1 MPSLLERIARRIV
14 RHPGRTL
21 ALGLAVTALSLWPAS
36 KIGIDTDL
44 SDLLPNDAP
53 AAEDYRTFLRTFG
66 GFEKVFAIVE
76 SAETSAA
83 APAGSDDGGP
93 DGEEDDENRLPDAAR
108 RIADLLKQSP
118 EVRAARA
125 GLEDADERF
134 FFDRIAP
141 RLPLLVHAPGWRED
155 LAARLEPQAIKT
167 RVATMRQALRSPMG
181 GFARGLYAADPLG
194 LSTGLLGAAPAGL
207 PIDPLSG
214 AFISHDG
221 RAALVVITPARAELD
236 PAAGRAILA
245 AIEAARKTAEAES
258 GTRLTVR
265 AIGGPIY
272 AAHDEAI
279 LRTDLASTLS
289 GSTLGVAAV
298 LLAGFEGVLIPVA
311 ITLAVIA
318 GVAWTVGAGALALG
332 SITVVGVGFAA
343 ALLGL
348 GVEYGIHGGSR
359 FRFARAEGATRG
371 QALIRAFVEAG
382 PGIVSSALTSA
393 VAVGALAIA
402 HFRPLRE
409 LGLLLM
415 FGVLATLVTTVLI
428 AAPLLVF
435 GRAERRPRA
444 LLWRAFWQPFL
455 RHTSGFAAR
464 RPLPVLVAA
473 GVATLAALWG
483 LSGLAVSVDPRSLRP
498 ADTPLQELETIAFEK
513 FGLGLDTS
521 TVVVRRPELGA
532 ALDAA
537 ATVREILDRR
547 LGKDSAIDSPSDWIV
562 LGNRR
567 ARRLGELAALPLARA
582 ADDYERELGAA
593 GFRTEPFQP
602 ALDTLRGFARGEDA
616 QAPAPADWPDWM
628 SELVRLDLPATA
640 ESAGNGSAGRGAAVA
655 VHLRVPIGALGE
667 AKAEALAQDIEH
679 EVPGAAF
686 ASAPRVGRELRR
698 VATRDLLRSSAFA
711 AVLVAIVVL
720 VSLGGSLGSSLL
732 ASMPLLLGCL
742 WTFGLWGA
750 LGRPLD
756 LVCVA
761 ALPVLLGTGI
771 DLGVHAVVGARRTV
785 GGMRAVLLESGP
797 AMTLVMLTAS
807 IGFGS
812 LTASRVPGLRNAGLI
827 VAIGGLACLAATL
840 LVLPAIDAV
849 LQRRKVP
856 VPDTGEPTAEAGP

>member
-1 MPSLLERIARRIV
+1 MPGLLERLARRIAH
-14 RHPGRTL
+14 RPGRTL
-21 ALGLAVTALSLWPAS
+21 AFGLAVTALSLWPAS
-36 KIGIDTDL
+36 RIAIDTDL

-76 SAETSAA
+76 LAENAEIAGTST
-83 APAGSDDGGP
+83 APADGGSD
-93 DGEEDDENRLPDAAR
+93 EALPDAAR
-108 RIADLLKQSP
+108 RIAEILETSP

-125 GLEDADERF
+125 GLEEADERF
-134 FFDRIAP
+134 FFGRIAP
-141 RLPLLVHAPGWRED
+141 RLPLLVNAPGWRQD
-155 LAARLEPQAIKT
+155 LAQRLEPAAIKT

-194 LSTGLLGAAPAGL
+194 LSEGLLGAAPAGL
-207 PIDPLSG
+207 PVDPLSG
-214 AFISHDG
+214 AFIARDG
-221 RAALVVITPARAELD
+221 SAALVVITPARAELD

-245 AIEAARKTAEAES
+245 AIEAARKATES
-258 GTRLTVR
+258 ETGTKLTVR

-279 LRTDLASTLS
+279 LRTDLASTIS
-289 GSTLGVAAV
+289 GSTLGVGAV

-359 FRFARAEGATRG
+359 FRLARAAGATRAE
-371 QALIRAFVEAG
+371 ALVIAFVEAG

-415 FGVLATLVTTVLI
+415 FGVLATLATTVLI

-435 GRAERRPRA
+435 GKGERRPRA

-455 RHTSGFAAR
+455 LRTSGFASR
-464 RPLPVLVAA
+464 RPLPVLAVA
-473 GVATLAALWG
+473 GVATLASLWG
-483 LSGLAVSVDPRSLRP
+483 LSGLAVSVDPRALRP
-498 ADTPLQELETIAFEK
+498 ADSPLQKLETIAFTK

-521 TVVVRRPELGA
+521 TVVVRRPDLGA

-537 ATVREILDRR
+537 ARVREILGLR
-547 LGKDSAIDSPSDWIV
+547 LGPDSAIDSPSDWIV
-562 LGNRR
+562 LGSRR
-567 ARRLGELAALPLARA
+567 AKRLAELRALPLARA
-582 ADDYERELGAA
+582 ADDFERELLTA
-593 GFRTEPFQP
+593 GFRVEPFRP
-602 ALDTLRGFARGEDA
+602 ALETLRGFARGTDPG
-616 QAPAPADWPDWM
+616 APAPADWPDWM
-628 SELVRLDLPATA
+628 SELVRLNAPPAPGVPA
-640 ESAGNGSAGRGAAVA
+640 GAAVA

-667 AKAEALAQDIEH
+667 AAAESLAGEIERD
-679 EVPGAAF
+679 VPGAAF

-698 VATRDLLRSSAFA
+698 VASRDLLWSSAFA
-711 AVLVAIVVL
+711 AILVAIVVL
-720 VSLGGSLGSSLL
+720 ISLGGRIGASLL
-732 ASMPLLLGCL
+732 ASMPLLLGCV

-771 DLGVHAVVGARRTV
+771 DLGVHAVVGARHAA
-785 GGMRAVLLESGP
+785 GGMRDVLLESGP

-812 LTASRVPGLRNAGLI
+812 LTASRIPGLRNAGLI

-840 LVLPAIDAV
+840 LVLPALDAV
-849 LQRRKVP
+849 LNRSRTQP
-856 VPDTGEPTAEAGP
+856 AAAPMAEEAP

>member
-1 MPSLLERIARRIV
+1 MARRFETLARAIARR
-14 RHPGRTL
+14 PGRAL
-21 ALGLAVTALSLWPAS
+21 VLGLAITALALVPAS
-36 KIGIDTDL
+36 RIAIDTDL

-53 AAEDYRTFLRTFG
+53 AAEDYRTFLKTFG

-76 SAETSAA
+76 STEPPASPGTLPSA
-83 APAGSDDGGP
+83 
-93 DGEEDDENRLPDAAR
+93 DDEGLADAAR
-108 RIADLLKQSP
+108 RIAEILKASP

-125 GLEDADERF
+125 GLEEADERF
-134 FFDRIAP
+134 FFGRIAP
-141 RLPLLVHAPGWRED
+141 RLPLLVNAPDWRAD
-155 LAARLEPQAIKT
+155 LAARLEPQAIET
-167 RVATMRQALRSPMG
+167 RVATMRQALRGPMG
-181 GFARGLYAADPLG
+181 GFARSLYAADPLG
-194 LSTGLLGAAPAGL
+194 LTEGVLGAAPAGL

-214 AFISHDG
+214 AFIARDG
-221 RAALVVITPARAELD
+221 SAALVVITPARAELD

-245 AIEAARKTAEAES
+245 AIESARKTTEAES
-258 GTRLTVR
+258 GRRFSVR

-318 GVAWTVGAGALALG
+318 GVLWTVGAGAIALG

-359 FRFARAEGATRG
+359 FRLARASGASRAE
-371 QALIRAFVEAG
+371 ALVLAFVEAG
-382 PGIVSSALTSA
+382 PGIVSSGATSA

-415 FGVLATLVTTVLI
+415 FGVLATLATTVLI
-428 AAPLLVF
+428 AAPLVVL
-435 GRAERRPRA
+435 GQSERRRPRA

-455 RHTSGFAAR
+455 ERTSGLAAL
-464 RPLPVLVAA
+464 RPLPVLAVA
-473 GVATLAALWG
+473 GVLTLAALWG
-483 LSGLAVSVDPRSLRP
+483 LSGLGVSVDPRALRP
-498 ADTPLQELETIAFEK
+498 ADTPLQELETLAFSK

-521 TVVVRRPELGA
+521 TVVVRRADLGA

-537 ATVREILDRR
+537 AKVREILGAR
-547 LGKDSAIDSPSDWIV
+547 LGVESAIDSPSDWIV
-562 LGNRR
+562 LGSRR
-567 ARRLGELAALPLARA
+567 ERRLAELRALPLARA
-582 ADDYERELGAA
+582 ADDFERELVAA
-593 GFRTEPFQP
+593 GFRVEPFRP
-602 ALDTLRGFARGEDA
+602 ALFQLRGFARGTDLE
-616 QAPAPADWPDWM
+616 APAPADWPDWM
-628 SELVRLDLPATA
+628 SELVRIEPSAA
-640 ESAGNGSAGRGAAVA
+640 KASESGVAVA
-655 VHLRVPIGALGE
+655 VHVRVPIGALDEG
-667 AKAEALAQDIEH
+667 AAETLAAEISRA
-679 EVPGAAF
+679 VPGAAF

-698 VATRDLLRSSAFA
+698 VATRDLLRSSGFA

-720 VSLGGSLGSSLL
+720 ISLGGSVGASLL
-732 ASMPLLLGCL
+732 ASQPLLLGCL

-771 DLGVHAVVGARRTV
+771 DLGVHAVVGARHAAD
-785 GGMRAVLLESGP
+785 GMRGALRESGP

-812 LTASRVPGLRNAGLI
+812 LAASRVPGLRNAGLI

-840 LVLPAIDAV
+840 LVLPALDEV
-849 LQRRKVP
+849 MRRSN
-856 VPDTGEPTAEAGP
+856 GEPVRDPTPEGAP

>member
-1 MPSLLERIARRIV
+1 MPGLLERIARRIAQ
-14 RHPGRTL
+14 RPGRTL
-21 ALGLAVTALSLWPAS
+21 AVGLGLTLLSLWPAS
-36 KIGIDTDL
+36 RIAIDTDI
-44 SDLLPNDAP
+44 SGLLPNDAP

-76 SAETSAA
+76 TTEPASGTS
-83 APAGSDDGGP
+83 SDAN
-93 DGEEDDENRLPDAAR
+93 DEGLADAAR
-108 RIADLLKQSP
+108 KIAEILKTSP

-125 GLEDADERF
+125 GLEEADERF

-141 RLPLLVHAPGWRED
+141 RLPLLVNAPGWRQD
-155 LAARLEPQAIKT
+155 LSLRLEPAAIKT
-167 RVATMRQALRSPMG
+167 RVATMRQALRGPMG

-194 LSTGLLGAAPAGL
+194 LSEGLLGAAPAGL

-214 AFISHDG
+214 AFVSRDG
-221 RAALVVITPARAELD
+221 GAALVVITPAHAELD
-236 PAAGRAILA
+236 PATGRAILA
-245 AIEAARKTAEAES
+245 AIEAARRTAEAES
-258 GTRLTVR
+258 GTKLSVR

-279 LRTDLASTLS
+279 LKTDLASTIS

-311 ITLAVIA
+311 IVLAVIA
-318 GVAWTVGAGALALG
+318 GVAWTLGAGTLALG

-359 FRFARAEGATRG
+359 FRRARAQGAARAE
-371 QALIRAFVEAG
+371 ALRLAFVEAG

-435 GRAERRPRA
+435 GKGERRPRA

-455 RHTSGFAAR
+455 ARTSGFASR
-464 RPLPVLVAA
+464 RPLPVLIVACA
-473 GVATLAALWG
+473 ATLASLWG
-483 LSGLAVSVDPRSLRP
+483 LSGLAVSVDPRALRP
-498 ADTPLQELETIAFEK
+498 ADTPLQELESIAFAQ

-521 TVVVRRPELGA
+521 TVVVRRPDLPA

-537 ATVREILDRR
+537 ARVREIL
-547 LGKDSAIDSPSDWIV
+547 GKRVGPDAAIDSPSDWIV
-562 LGNRR
+562 LGSRR
-567 ARRLGELAALPLARA
+567 ARRLAELRALPFARA
-582 ADDYERELGAA
+582 VGDFERELLAA
-593 GFRTEPFQP
+593 GFRVEPFRP
-602 ALDTLRGFARGEDA
+602 ALEALRGFARGEDGG
-616 QAPAPADWPDWM
+616 APAAAEWPDWM
-628 SELVRLDLPATA
+628 SELVRLDAP
-640 ESAGNGSAGRGAAVA
+640 GSAGIPEGAAVA
-655 VHLRVPIGALGE
+655 VHLRVPIGSLDE
-667 AKAEALAQDIEH
+667 TTAESLAAEIGR

-698 VATRDLLRSSAFA
+698 VASRDLLRSSGVA
-711 AVLVAIVVL
+711 AILVAIVVL
-720 VSLGGSLGSSLL
+720 VSLGGRIGASLL
-732 ASMPLLLGCL
+732 ASLPLLLGCL

-750 LGRPLD
+750 LSRPLD

-771 DLGVHAVVGARRTV
+771 DLGVHAVVGARHTV
-785 GGMRAVLLESGP
+785 GGMRAVLLETGP

-807 IGFGS
+807 VGFGS
-812 LTASRVPGLRNAGLI
+812 LAASRVPGLRNAGLI

-840 LVLPAIDAV
+840 LVLPAIDALLGRSRSATV
-849 LQRRKVP
+849 
-856 VPDTGEPTAEAGP
+856 AGPSAEEIL

>member
-1 MPSLLERIARRIV
+1 MPGLLERLARRIAQ
-14 RHPGRTL
+14 RPGRTL
-21 ALGLAVTALSLWPAS
+21 AVGLGLTALSLVPAS
-36 KIGIDTDL
+36 RIAIDTDL

-76 SAETSAA
+76 IAEVAE
-83 APAGSDDGGP
+83 PAQGP
-93 DGEEDDENRLPDAAR
+93 RTPGEDDLGEDGLPDAAR
-108 RIADLLKQSP
+108 RIAEILKESP

-125 GLEDADERF
+125 GLEEADERF

-141 RLPLLVHAPGWRED
+141 RLPLLLDTPGWRED
-155 LAARLEPQAIKT
+155 LAQRLEPEAISA

-194 LSTGLLGAAPAGL
+194 LSEGLLGAAPAGL

-214 AFISHDG
+214 AFVSRDG
-221 RAALVVITPARAELD
+221 GAALVVITPARAELD

-245 AIEAARKTAEAES
+245 AVEAAQAKTEAET
-258 GTRLTVR
+258 GTRLLVR
-265 AIGGPIY
+265 SIGGPIY

-279 LRTDLASTLS
+279 LKTDLASTIS

-298 LLAGFEGVLIPVA
+298 LLLGFEGVLIPVA

-359 FRFARAEGATRG
+359 FRLARAQGAARAE
-371 QALIRAFVEAG
+371 ALRLAFVEAG
-382 PGIVSSALTSA
+382 PGVVSSAFTSA

-409 LGLLLM
+409 LGLLLL
-415 FGVLATLVTTVLI
+415 FGVLATLATTALV

-435 GRAERRPRA
+435 GRGERRPRA
-444 LLWRAFWQPFL
+444 MLWRAFWQPML
-455 RHTSGFAAR
+455 ARTAGLAAR
-464 RPLPVLVAA
+464 RPWPVLLVA
-473 GVATLAALWG
+473 LAASIAALAG
-483 LSGLAVSVDPRSLRP
+483 LSGLAVSVDPRALRP
-498 ADTPLQELETIAFEK
+498 SDTPLEALEEAAFTR

-521 TVVVRRPELGA
+521 TVVVRRPDLGQ

-537 ATVREILDRR
+537 ARVREILGARVAE
-547 LGKDSAIDSPSDWIV
+547 GAAIDSPSDWIV
-562 LGNRR
+562 LGGRR
-567 ARRLGELAALPLARA
+567 ERRLADLSALPLARA
-582 ADDYERELGAA
+582 ADDYERELLAA
-593 GFRTEPFQP
+593 GFRVEPFRP
-602 ALDTLRGFARGEDA
+602 ALDALRGFSRGEDTL
-616 QAPAPADWPDWM
+616 APAPSEWPDWM
-628 SELVRLDLPATA
+628 SELVRTAAPAEAGAPVGAKA
-640 ESAGNGSAGRGAAVA
+640 EAAVA
-655 VHLRVPIGALGE
+655 VHLRVPIGSLDEG
-667 AKAEALAQDIEH
+667 KAEALAAEIGRA
-679 EVPGAAF
+679 VPGAAF

-698 VATRDLLRSSAFA
+698 VASRDLLRSSGFA
-711 AVLVAIVVL
+711 ALLVSIVVL
-720 VSLGGSLGSSLL
+720 ISLKGRVGASLL
-732 ASMPLLLGCL
+732 ASLPLLLGCL

-750 LGRPLD
+750 LSRPLD

-771 DLGVHAVVGARRTV
+771 DLGVHAVVGARHAA

-812 LTASRVPGLRNAGLI
+812 LAASRVPGLRNAGLI

-840 LVLPAIDAV
+840 LVLPAIDA
-849 LQRRKVP
+849 LLARRTP
-856 VPDTGEPTAEAGP
+856 AAEEVA

>member
-1 MPSLLERIARRIV
+1 MPRLLERIASRIAQ
-14 RHPGRTL
+14 RPGRTL
-21 ALGLAVTALSLWPAS
+21 AVGLAITALSLWPAS
-36 KIGIDTDL
+36 RITIDTDL

-76 SAETSAA
+76 IAGTPKAA
-83 APAGSDDGGP
+83 ADGEGDDGV
-93 DGEEDDENRLPDAAR
+93 LPDAAR
-108 RIADLLKQSP
+108 RIAEILKSSP

-134 FFDRIAP
+134 FFGRIAP
-141 RLPLLVHAPGWRED
+141 RLPLLVNASGWRKD
-155 LAARLEPQAIKT
+155 LEQRLEPAAIHA
-167 RVATMRQALRSPMG
+167 RVATMRQGLRSPMG

-194 LSTGLLGAAPAGL
+194 LSEGLLGAAPAGL

-214 AFISHDG
+214 AFIARDG
-221 RAALVVITPARAELD
+221 SAALVVITPARAELD

-245 AIEAARKTAEAES
+245 AIEAARKTTEAET
-258 GTRLTVR
+258 GTKLSVR

-279 LRTDLASTLS
+279 LRTDLASTIS

-359 FRFARAEGATRG
+359 FRLARAGGASRPE
-371 QALIRAFVEAG
+371 ALKLAFVEAG

-415 FGVLATLVTTVLI
+415 FGVLATLATTVLI

-435 GRAERRPRA
+435 GKKERRPRA
-444 LLWRAFWQPFL
+444 MLWRAFWQPMLL
-455 RHTSGFAAR
+455 RTSGFASR
-464 RPLPVLVAA
+464 RPLPVLLVA
-473 GVATLAALWG
+473 GVATLASLWG
-483 LSGLAVSVDPRSLRP
+483 LSGLAVSVDPRALRP
-498 ADTPLQELETIAFEK
+498 ADTPLQELETIAFTK

-521 TVVVRRPELGA
+521 TVVVRRPDLGS

-537 ATVREILDRR
+537 ARVREILGQR
-547 LGKDSAIDSPSDWIV
+547 LAKDSAIDSPSDWIV
-562 LGNRR
+562 LGSRR
-567 ARRLGELAALPLARA
+567 AKRLAELRALPLGRA
-582 ADDYERELGAA
+582 ADDFEREMVAA
-593 GFRTEPFQP
+593 GFRVEPFRP
-602 ALDTLRGFARGEDA
+602 ALLTLRGFARGEDA
-616 QAPAPADWPDWM
+616 GAPAPADWPDWM
-628 SELVRLDLPATA
+628 SELVRTSVPATPGVPA
-640 ESAGNGSAGRGAAVA
+640 GAAVA
-655 VHLRVPIGALGE
+655 VHLRVPIGALE
-667 AKAEALAQDIEH
+667 ENAAESLAAEIERD
-679 EVPGAAF
+679 VPGAAF

-698 VATRDLLRSSAFA
+698 VASRDLLRSSGFA
-711 AVLVAIVVL
+711 AILVAIVVL
-720 VSLGGSLGSSLL
+720 ISLGGRIGSSLL

-771 DLGVHAVVGARRTV
+771 DLGVHAVVGARRAA
-785 GGMRAVLLESGP
+785 GGMREVLLESGP

-840 LVLPAIDAV
+840 LVLPALDAV
-849 LQRRKVP
+849 LRRSRGP
-856 VPDTGEPTAEAGP
+856 AAATSIAEEAP